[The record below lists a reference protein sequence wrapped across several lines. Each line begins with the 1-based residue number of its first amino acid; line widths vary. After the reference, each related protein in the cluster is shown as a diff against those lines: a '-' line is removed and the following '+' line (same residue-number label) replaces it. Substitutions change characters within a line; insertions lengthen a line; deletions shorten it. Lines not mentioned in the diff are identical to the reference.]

1 MGKNKCEKGKIL
13 CEDDTPKPDKTS
25 CGSGGM
31 CQAGQCEE
39 LDFTKKTEK
48 VLEKDKR
55 FEQTANSKKSTDTT
69 TIEVTARE
77 KVAIQKPSL

>member
-1 MGKNKCEKGKIL
+1 
-13 CEDDTPKPDKTS
+13 
-25 CGSGGM
+25 M
-31 CQAGQCEE
+31 CQSGECEE
-39 LDFTKKTEK
+39 LDFTKKMEK